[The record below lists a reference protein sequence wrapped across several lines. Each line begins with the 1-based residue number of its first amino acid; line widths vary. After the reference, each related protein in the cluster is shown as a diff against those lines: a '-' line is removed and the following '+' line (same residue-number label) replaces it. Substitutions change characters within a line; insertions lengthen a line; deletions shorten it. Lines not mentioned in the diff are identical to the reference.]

1 MICKLINFVAFCSVF
16 TLFSSYITWL
26 IVKSSLHS
34 SGSCDQHGK
43 RPELVAALLEGRL
56 VGVVLDAFEHEPE
69 VLTGGAFLDLEIVVL
84 SPHVGS
90 GTAQAN
96 SQGHG

>member
-16 TLFSSYITWL
+16 SLFSSYYITWL
-26 IVKSSLHS
+26 IMKSSLR
-34 SGSCDQHGK
+34 GSCDQHWK
-43 RPELVAALLEGRL
+43 RPELVAALLEGRQ
-56 VGVVLDAFEHEPE
+56 GGAGLDVFECEPE
-69 VLTGGAFLDLEIVVL
+69 VLTGGAFLDLENVVL

-90 GTAQAN
+90 VTVQAN